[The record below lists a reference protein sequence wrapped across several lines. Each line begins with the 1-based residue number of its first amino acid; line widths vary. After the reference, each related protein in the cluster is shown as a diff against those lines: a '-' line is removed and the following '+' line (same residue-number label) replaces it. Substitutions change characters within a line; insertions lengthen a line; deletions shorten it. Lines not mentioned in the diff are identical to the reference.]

1 MLKKYENLKNYFT
14 KITARLYFKS
24 IDKYSETK
32 KNDNYSGKNQI
43 PVESFKKSK
52 FSSNMKSDFFT
63 SKMSSRY
70 YNKYTNIHK
79 NITFCFSEKII
90 DQINI
95 QDFKYITINYLQK
108 YFNQNDKDIFSF
120 IQFGS
125 NGKKTLFVNP
135 CSLNDFL
142 NKLQKIKNYV
152 ENANNRLQKD
162 SSLFMG
168 LYDILNSI
176 IQNYQTSKLN
186 DNIIMLFMNSEDIRF
201 SCIADCI
208 NIVEE
213 LNKSNTSVYFFSF
226 DKIVD
231 KKKINNIQSFL
242 NGLIDGYF
250 FEIKNYKQI
259 EEIFVNI
266 SNNKKQSNF
275 FKFDY
280 EGFDHYL

>member
-1 MLKKYENLKNYFT
+1 
-14 KITARLYFKS
+14 
-24 IDKYSETK
+24 
-32 KNDNYSGKNQI
+32 
-43 PVESFKKSK
+43 
-52 FSSNMKSDFFT
+52 MKSDFIT

-70 YNKYTNIHK
+70 YNKYTNMNK
-79 NITFCFSEKII
+79 NITFCLSEKII

-125 NGKKTLFVNP
+125 NGKKTLFLNH
-135 CSLNDFL
+135 CSLNYFC

-152 ENANNRLQKD
+152 ENANNILQKD

-176 IQNYQTSKLN
+176 IQNYQINKLN

-201 SCIADCI
+201 SCIVDCI

-213 LNKSNTSVYFFSF
+213 LNKSNTSVYFFLLI
-226 DKIVD
+226 KLLII
-231 KKKINNIQSFL
+231 KK
-242 NGLIDGYF
+242 LIIYNHF
-250 FEIKNYKQI
+250 
-259 EEIFVNI
+259 
-266 SNNKKQSNF
+266 
-275 FKFDY
+275 
-280 EGFDHYL
+280 

>member
-1 MLKKYENLKNYFT
+1 
-14 KITARLYFKS
+14 
-24 IDKYSETK
+24 
-32 KNDNYSGKNQI
+32 
-43 PVESFKKSK
+43 
-52 FSSNMKSDFFT
+52 MKSDFIS

-70 YNKYTNIHK
+70 YNKYTNMNK
-79 NITFCFSEKII
+79 NITFCLSEKII

-125 NGKKTLFVNP
+125 NGKKTLFLNH
-135 CSLNDFL
+135 CSLNYFC

-152 ENANNRLQKD
+152 ENANNILQKD

-176 IQNYQTSKLN
+176 IQNYQINKLN

-201 SCIADCI
+201 SCIFDCI

-231 KKKINNIQSFL
+231 NKKINNIQSFL

-250 FEIKNYKQI
+250 FKIKNYKQI
-259 EEIFVNI
+259 EEFFVNI

-280 EGFDHYL
+280 ESYEHYL

>member
-1 MLKKYENLKNYFT
+1 
-14 KITARLYFKS
+14 
-24 IDKYSETK
+24 
-32 KNDNYSGKNQI
+32 
-43 PVESFKKSK
+43 
-52 FSSNMKSDFFT
+52 MKSDFIT

-70 YNKYTNIHK
+70 YNKYTNMNK
-79 NITFCFSEKII
+79 NITFCLSEKII

-125 NGKKTLFVNP
+125 NGKKTLFVNH
-135 CSLNDFL
+135 CSLNYFC

-152 ENANNRLQKD
+152 ENANNILQKD

-176 IQNYQTSKLN
+176 IQNYQINKLN

-201 SCIADCI
+201 SCIVDCI

-231 KKKINNIQSFL
+231 NKKINNIQSFL

-250 FEIKNYKQI
+250 FKIKNYKQI
-259 EEIFVNI
+259 EEFFVNI

-280 EGFDHYL
+280 ESYEHYL